1 MRPSH
6 VRFAEM
12 RELLLDMGFV
22 EKTFNDG
29 HTGFR
34 HAASDTSFH
43 FRPYEPTD
51 FVIIVHFLMVRR
63 ILDERGLLDAHEFD
77 RLLSKTPA

>member
-12 RELLLDMGFV
+12 RQLLLDLGFV
-22 EKTFNDG
+22 EKNFVDG
-29 HTGFR
+29 RVRFR
-34 HAASDTSFH
+34 HAPSDTIFP
-43 FRPYEPTD
+43 FRPYQPTD
-51 FVIIVHFLMVRR
+51 FVILVHFLMVRR
-63 ILDERGLLDAHEFD
+63 ILDERGLLDADQFD